1 MFPKH
6 LSVISPKISMFK
18 VVNITFGL
26 EGWPAEDY
34 QEASASLLLP
44 RTVKKL
50 SSTCCSRYLGR
61 CQGKA
66 TTALGLPAAPDFLV
80 AWS

>member
-34 QEASASLLLP
+34 QEASASLFAPSKNCQETVQYLLLQIL
-44 RTVKKL
+44 REM
-50 SSTCCSRYLGR
+50 SRQSHNSPG
-61 CQGKA
+61 
-66 TTALGLPAAPDFLV
+66 V
-80 AWS
+80 ASGS